1 MSLTELGSSGGGLS
15 LRRGTMNLVVAVLE
29 LQAVC
34 YLALS
39 RQIVGILGSELRIE
53 VHIED
58 VDLGAAS
65 SI

>member
-1 MSLTELGSSGGGLS
+1 M
-15 LRRGTMNLVVAVLE
+15 AVLE

-39 RQIVGILGSELRIE
+39 RQIVGIVGSELRIE